1 MRPHVVVMQA
11 FGPYAERQVIDFSE
25 LAGRS
30 FFLIHGPTGAGKT
43 TILDAMTFALF
54 GVTSGDE
61 RRADDMRSHHA
72 SSGTCTVVE
81 FDFSIGAQRYLI
93 HRSPEQQRPKQ
104 RGSGFTTQL
113 KEATLWRLAPGAGQA
128 AASNEKPAAS
138 SGEPAASAAHEP
150 AASRIP
156 DPAAD
161 VDTAASG
168 RTVLATGW
176 SRVTEKC
183 EELLGFKAAQF
194 RQVVLLPQGRFQ
206 ELLRSES
213 RQRQEILETLFQ
225 TQIYRRVEEELK
237 ARAKDAGEL
246 VQRKRQEREIVLRQA
261 AADSEDELIA
271 RRDQLSAQL
280 EQARAATLS
289 CEATEGAARLAC
301 EQAKAANDKLD
312 ELAQATERDAATQAR
327 AARVADMGRELDWA
341 RRAAQLTGPQ
351 KLVEERQA
359 DLLLAQERASQ
370 AAAKAARAAAV
381 HELAKVAL
389 QEQEGEQRAAER
401 TRLDEEVRR
410 LTGMLVKAVD
420 LGLAEDQQRASAE
433 ALQTAD
439 DQRQAA
445 QQAAEHAAAGQK
457 AAEEALRAAQQLA
470 ERLPELKAMAARS
483 ADLARARGRL
493 AEAEEGL
500 AVAERRV
507 AEATGALAQAEA
519 AHRRSAQGA
528 ADLERAWAGGQA
540 ALLAAGLHP
549 GAPCPVCGSTEHPA
563 PAHAERQVPGQAE
576 VDAARGVAEQA
587 LATVR
592 AAERALLD
600 ARNAAATEQ
609 AAATSCR
616 DTLGDTAARHLADL
630 LAEAVACQEQ
640 CTAAAAAAA
649 SLADLADAAR
659 LAGQAAVEA
668 ATAAEAVAAAQTTA
682 RSQADAA
689 ATLVTERSAGLPQEL
704 RTEAALQDAIAQA
717 RQRSADA
724 DLALKAAQQAE
735 RAAADAHASSA
746 AALASAEEVRGDA
759 QTALAEAQARFGEL
773 VEQLGF
779 ADELAL
785 AAARRTPDQ
794 VSALEAD
801 IREHQNERAAAA
813 DRLQRAA
820 QAAHGLS
827 RADVAPLLESLTS
840 AEAAATQAVTAAS
853 GLQAQLNQLDASLA
867 TLSAV
872 ATELAGHEATFG
884 IIGRLSQVASG
895 DNQLRLSFQRFVL
908 GALLDDVLAAA
919 TRRLAIMSR
928 GRYLLQRADE
938 PRDGRKAAGLDLSVL
953 DEWTGMQR
961 PVSTLSGGETFLAAL
976 SLALGLAEAV
986 QAYAG
991 GIHLD
996 TVFVDEGFGSLDE
1009 EALAAAL
1016 EALTGLQQGGRLV
1029 GIISHVS
1036 ELQEQIDARLQITAG
1051 RSGSSA
1057 RFIVP

>member
-11 FGPYAERQVIDFSE
+11 FGPYAQRQVIDFSQ

-72 SSGTCTVVE
+72 STDTPTAVE

-104 RGSGFTTQL
+104 RGSGFTSQL
-113 KEATLWRLAPGAGQA
+113 KEATLWRLTPGAGQA
-128 AASNEKPAAS
+128 AASN
-138 SGEPAASAAHEP
+138 GEPAASAGHEP
-150 AASRIP
+150 AAS
-156 DPAAD
+156 AD
-161 VDTAASG
+161 NAQGG
-168 RTVLATGW
+168 RAVLATGW

-225 TQIYRRVEEELK
+225 TQVYRRVEEELK

-261 AADSEDELIA
+261 AAASEDDLLA
-271 RRDQLSAQL
+271 RRDQLSEQL
-280 EQARAATLS
+280 ERARAATLT

-301 EQAKAANDKLD
+301 DQAKAANDKLD
-312 ELAQATERDAATQAR
+312 ELAQATERDAAAQAR
-327 AARVADMGRELDWA
+327 AARVADSGRELDWA

-359 DLLLAQERASQ
+359 DLLLAQQRAGQ
-370 AAAKAARAAAV
+370 AAAAAARATAD
-381 HELAKVAL
+381 HELAKAAL
-389 QEQEGEQRAAER
+389 QEEEGEQRTTER
-401 TRLDEEVRR
+401 TRLDEEMRR
-410 LTGMLVKAVD
+410 LTGMLVKAAE
-420 LGLAEDQQRASAE
+420 LSAAEDRQRASAE
-433 ALQTAD
+433 ALRTAD
-439 DQRQAA
+439 EQRQAA
-445 QQAAEHAAAGQK
+445 QQAAERAVAGQK
-457 AAEEALRAAQQLA
+457 AAEEALRAGQQLA

-493 AEAEEGL
+493 AEAEDGL
-500 AVAERRV
+500 AIAERRV

-519 AHRRSAQGA
+519 AHQRAAQRA

-540 ALLAAGLHP
+540 ALLATGLHP

-563 PAHAERQVPGQAE
+563 PAHAERQVPGQTE
-576 VDAARGVAEQA
+576 VDAARAVAEQA

-592 AAERALLD
+592 AAEQALLD
-600 ARNAAATEQ
+600 ARNVAAAHQ

-616 DTLGDTAARHLADL
+616 DTLGDTAARQLPDL
-630 LAEAVACQEQ
+630 LTDAAACQEQ
-640 CTAAAAAAA
+640 CAAAAAAAA
-649 SLADLADAAR
+649 SLADFADAAR
-659 LAGQAAVEA
+659 LAGQAAAESVA
-668 ATAAEAVAAAQTTA
+668 AAEALAAAQTTA

-689 ATLVTERSAGLPQEL
+689 AALVTERAAGLPQEL

-724 DLALKAAQQAE
+724 DLALKTAQRAE
-735 RAAADAHASSA
+735 RAAADAHAALA
-746 AALASAEEVRGDA
+746 AALASAEEVRGGA

-773 VEQLGF
+773 VEQQGF

-785 AAARRTPDQ
+785 AAARRTPAQ
-794 VSALEAD
+794 VSALEAA
-801 IREHQNERAAAA
+801 IREFENERAAAA

-820 QAAHGLS
+820 LAAQGLV
-827 RADVAPLLESLTS
+827 RADVQPLLESLTS
-840 AEAAATQAVTAAS
+840 AEAEATLAVAVAG
-853 GLQAQLNQLDASLA
+853 GLQEQLNQLNASLA
-867 TLSAV
+867 TLAAV
-872 ATELAGHEATFG
+872 ATELAGHEAAFG

>member
-1 MRPHVVVMQA
+1 MVMQA
-11 FGPYAERQVIDFSE
+11 FGPYAHRQVIDFSE

-54 GVTSGDE
+54 GATSGDE

-72 SSGTCTVVE
+72 STDTPTVVE
-81 FDFSIGAQRYLI
+81 FEFSIGAERYLI
-93 HRSPEQQRPKQ
+93 YRSPEQQRPKQ
-104 RGSGFTTQL
+104 RGSGFTSQL
-113 KEATLWRLAPGAGQA
+113 KEATLWRLTPAAEKAQVSPRDQPA
-128 AASNEKPAAS
+128 AADAS
-138 SGEPAASAAHEP
+138 EAGG
-150 AASRIP
+150 
-156 DPAAD
+156 
-161 VDTAASG
+161 G

-246 VQRKRQEREIVLRQA
+246 VQHKRQEREIVLRQA
-261 AADSEDELIA
+261 EATSEEDLVA
-271 RRDQLSAQL
+271 RRDRLGAQL
-280 EQARAATLS
+280 EQARIAS
-289 CEATEGAARLAC
+289 VGCEATEGAARLAC
-301 EQAKAANDKLD
+301 DDAKAANDKLD
-312 ELAQATERDAATQAR
+312 ELAQATERSAATQAR
-327 AARVADMGRELDWA
+327 AARITDVGQELEWA
-341 RRAAQLTGPQ
+341 RRAEQLTGPQ
-351 KLVEERQA
+351 KRVEEQQA
-359 DLLLAQERASQ
+359 DLLLAQERAGQ
-370 AAAKAARAAAV
+370 AAAVAARAAED
-381 HELAKVAL
+381 HDLAKAAL
-389 QEQEGEQRAAER
+389 QEEEGEQRSAER

-410 LTGMLVKAVD
+410 LANMLAKA
-420 LGLAEDQQRASAE
+420 AELSAAEERQRAAEE
-433 ALQTAD
+433 ALRTAD
-439 DQRQAA
+439 EQRQAA
-445 QQAAEHAAAGQK
+445 QQAAEQAAVGHK
-457 AAEEALRAAQQLA
+457 AAEEALRAARQLA

-493 AEAEEGL
+493 AEAEDGL
-500 AVAERRV
+500 VVAERQVTEVTR
-507 AEATGALAQAEA
+507 ALAHAEA
-519 AHRRSAQGA
+519 AHRRAAQAA
-528 ADLERAWAGGQA
+528 ADLERSWAGGQA
-540 ALLAAGLHP
+540 ALLAADLLP

-563 PAHAERQVPGQAE
+563 PAHAERRVPGQAR
-576 VDAARGVAEQA
+576 VDAARSVADQALVAVRTAEQ
-587 LATVR
+587 
-592 AAERALLD
+592 ALLD
-600 ARNAAATEQ
+600 ARNASAAQQ

-616 DTLGDTAARHLADL
+616 DTLGETATHALSELVAD
-630 LAEAVACQEQ
+630 AAACQEQ
-640 CTAAAAAAA
+640 CAAASAAAIALPELGAEEQHAAQAAARATAAAEAAAA
-649 SLADLADAAR
+649 
-659 LAGQAAVEA
+659 GQTV
-668 ATAAEAVAAAQTTA
+668 A
-682 RSQADAA
+682 RSEADAA
-689 ATLVTERSAGLPQEL
+689 AALVTERSAGLPEEL
-704 RTEAALQDAIAQA
+704 RAEAALHNAIAQA
-717 RQRSADA
+717 KQHSADA
-724 DLALKAAQQAE
+724 ELALKTTQRAE
-735 RAAADAHASSA
+735 RAAADARAALA
-746 AALASAEEVRGDA
+746 AAQASAEEVRGAA

-773 VEQLGF
+773 VQQLGF

-785 AAARRTPDQ
+785 AAARRTADQ

-801 IREHQNERAAAA
+801 VREHESERAATA
-813 DRLQRAA
+813 DRLERATQAA
-820 QAAHGLS
+820 QGLV
-827 RADVAPLLESLTS
+827 RTDIEPLLQSLTS
-840 AEAAATQAVTAAS
+840 AEAAATQAVAAAS
-853 GLQAQLNQLDASLA
+853 GLQEQLNQLNASLA
-867 TLSAV
+867 TLSSV
-872 ATELAGHEATFG
+872 AAELAGHEAVFQV
-884 IIGRLSQVASG
+884 IGRLSQVANG

-1036 ELQEQIDARLQITAG
+1036 ELQEQIDARLQITAS
-1051 RSGSSA
+1051 RTGSSA